1 MVRSSDYTFFKE
13 RHKLKLKPDRILCLY
28 KCWMTIIRR
37 NPDSEQKATLWTT
50 TDFPCSPAEV
60 RKACSDSTA
69 SQGCLL
75 FSVSFCSILGR
86 LKSRVKRYHLKTAVG
101 SGVFGHNCSM
111 LQKGSA
117 FAYGDRNVLTTTK
130 LPSASIHSFSSAVEH
145 CQQNSKRIWDLM
157 FQTNAMQSAERTEPH
172 HLLGGVNVSSWS
184 LNYMR
189 TKQGFWFTLWAFP
202 F

>member
-1 MVRSSDYTFFKE
+1 MITPSSKRDTNWSLSQTAFCAFIKVLDDYNQKE
-13 RHKLKLKPDRILCLY
+13 SRLGTKSYTMNYHRLSMQP
-28 KCWMTIIRR
+28 CW
-37 NPDSEQKATLWTT
+37 SAQSLLW
-50 TDFPCSPAEV
+50 
-60 RKACSDSTA
+60 STA

-75 FSVSFCSILGR
+75 FSVPFCSILGR

-172 HLLGGVNVSSWS
+172 HLLGGVNISSWS